1 MPRATKA
8 MALTESF
15 KKMKHPKWLATSPM
29 TAVQTPIMAM
39 EMTKQGYPPAMPVR
53 AIAQKKGMIVKRL
66 LQINGLSLDMD

>member
-1 MPRATKA
+1 MGSDGSTGDFLFLLDVPGTLVPSATKA

-39 EMTKQGYPPAMPVR
+39 EMTKQG
-53 AIAQKKGMIVKRL
+53 
-66 LQINGLSLDMD
+66 